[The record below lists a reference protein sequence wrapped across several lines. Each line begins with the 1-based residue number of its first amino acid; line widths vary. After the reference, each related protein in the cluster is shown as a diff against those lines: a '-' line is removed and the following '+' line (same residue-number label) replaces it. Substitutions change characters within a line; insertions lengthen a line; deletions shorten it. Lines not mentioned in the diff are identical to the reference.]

1 MPSGSNPDFK
11 TLSFE
16 KVDHASTFSGF
27 HCGIPELDEF
37 IHNEL
42 EDFMGMECE
51 AFCVRSGKDVVGMF
65 CLSAHS
71 LFLSDAVKEK
81 MDNGLKPAPEIDS
94 IPYWEYMNSF
104 PAVEIAYLAV
114 DERFQSKG
122 IGSFILEEIM
132 DYVAYQP
139 DNNYDFVTVMSGHII
154 GRSIRL
160 FLFTKNVASLRP
172 LKGRRTLICSCIEW
186 FNDNSVLNISFAD
199 PLRAGEIVSGSSA
212 LSWLRSE
219 WRLIEG

>member
-1 MPSGSNPDFK
+1 MPSGSNPVFK

-16 KVDHASTFSGF
+16 KVDHASTFSGL

-65 CLSAHS
+65 CLSEHS

-139 DNNYDFVTVMSGHII
+139 DKNYDFVTVRAYNREEYSAIPFYQKCGFTAAAE
-154 GRSIRL
+154 RKTNTNL
-160 FLFTKNVASLRP
+160 FMYRVVQR
-172 LKGRRTLICSCIEW
+172 
-186 FNDNSVLNISFAD
+186 
-199 PLRAGEIVSGSSA
+199 
-212 LSWLRSE
+212 
-219 WRLIEG
+219 